1 MGRREGEKKRGRR
14 ARWKRE
20 RDGERS
26 RGRAWPQ
33 IGHQVVARR
42 PREKDRLRVRRRACA
57 SRNRAHARTHTR
69 AYRQSGTRALLQ
81 VVATGAQ
88 EIAPLPVVD
97 PGPELGRAAAAAAA
111 VHPDYLPGRS
121 NNRFRTDS
129 TRASRV
135 ISPSP
140 VARLFS
146 TRFLRSAP
154 IPIVQRSLERSISS
168 EVRARFDVLSSRIS
182 INKI

>member
-1 MGRREGEKKRGRR
+1 MVGRREGEKKRGRR

-97 PGPELGRAAAAAAA
+97 PGRNLAGPPPPPPPPPFTRIICRGDRTTAFEQIRH
-111 VHPDYLPGRS
+111 VHR
-121 NNRFRTDS
+121 
-129 TRASRV
+129 
-135 ISPSP
+135 
-140 VARLFS
+140 
-146 TRFLRSAP
+146 
-154 IPIVQRSLERSISS
+154 E
-168 EVRARFDVLSSRIS
+168 
-182 INKI
+182 